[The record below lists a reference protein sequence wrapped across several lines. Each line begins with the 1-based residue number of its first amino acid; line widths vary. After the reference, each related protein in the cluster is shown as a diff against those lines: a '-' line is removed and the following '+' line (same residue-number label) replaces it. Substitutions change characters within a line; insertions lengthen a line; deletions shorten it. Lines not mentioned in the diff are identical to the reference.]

1 MPIRLSTR
9 LQQVADWVPTQARLA
24 DVGTDHALLPIYL
37 AQTERISMAVATD
50 VRPGPVAR
58 ARRNVALHGLSG
70 RIQVRLGYGLATV
83 AAGEIDTVTL
93 TGLGGILAAEIL
105 ENAAEVVAK
114 VHTLIVQPM
123 GGAAAVRRY
132 AYRNQWRIGRE
143 TVVRDGAYTYMV
155 IQFQP
160 GNGMDAAYAP
170 FAKTEVALSTAF
182 EFGPYLLRRP
192 TPAWEDYV
200 QDKVNRWRRAASG
213 METSARTEVGL
224 RRMRLLEQWRWLE
237 DWLQEIE
244 KGAGV
249 E

>member
-9 LQQVADWVPTQARLA
+9 LQQVADWVPDQARLA

-37 AQTERISMAVATD
+37 AQTDRISRAIATD

-58 ARRNVALHGLSG
+58 ARRNVALHGLCG

-105 ENAAEVVAK
+105 ENAAEVLAK
-114 VHTLIVQPM
+114 VQTLIVQPM
-123 GGAAAVRRY
+123 GGAAALRRY
-132 AYRNQWRIGRE
+132 AYQNHWWIGRE
-143 TVVRDGAYTYMV
+143 TVVRDGEYTYMV
-155 IQFQP
+155 IQFFP
-160 GNGMDAAYAP
+160 GTGMDAAYAP
-170 FAKTEVALSTAF
+170 FAESEAALATAF

-192 TPAWEDYV
+192 TPAWQDHV
-200 QDKVNRWRRAASG
+200 QDKVNRWQRAAAG
-213 METSARTEVGL
+213 METSERAEVGL
-224 RRMRLLEQWRWLE
+224 RRLRLLEQWRWLE
-237 DWLQEIE
+237 DWLQETE